1 MAQRR
6 TLSNRRLKGQVAMWE
21 QRDAPKTE
29 EAIFS
34 SEWDGLS
41 HMQSVHG
48 NDPNYGRPMAGSRT
62 EFRGKQAGVHIS
74 NEVVA
79 LCRTICEL
87 GTPLPD
93 GSVGVSFGLLF
104 EAYTKISS
112 KVVGILLRA
121 RRQKLVAFE
130 GEMLYQRRDDD
141 VIIRLLQMPDEL
153 EADIERR
160 QQDLASHPSKAKH

>member
-1 MAQRR
+1 
-6 TLSNRRLKGQVAMWE
+6 MWE
-21 QRDAPKTE
+21 QREAPQKEVTL
-29 EAIFS
+29 FS
-34 SEWDGLS
+34 SDWDGLS

-62 EFRGKQAGVHIS
+62 EFRGKQAGIHIS

-79 LCRTICEL
+79 LCRTIYEL
-87 GTPLPD
+87 GMQQPD
-93 GSVGVSFGLLF
+93 GSVGVPFGLLF

-112 KVVGILLRA
+112 KLVGMLLRA
-121 RRQKLVAFE
+121 RRQNLVAFE

-141 VIIRLLQMPDEL
+141 VIIRLLQMPEAL

-160 QQDLASHPSKAKH
+160 QQDLANHPSKAKH